1 MAKIASFST
10 RLTALLT
17 ISGCS
22 GAVWGNLAIFGISIG
37 IFLGTLYLSKPS
49 SK

>member
-10 RLTALLT
+10 TFAAL
-17 ISGCS
+17 ISITGCN
-22 GAVWGNLAIFGISIG
+22 GAVWGNLAIFGISVG

-49 SK
+49 RK